1 MEPMSTRFGEPG
13 EPEVERREEVGVGAL
28 DGHGA
33 PSSARLPGSCN
44 LSAPSSSP
52 PCSPPPRSPGA
63 AGPGWI
69 SDDWP
74 KALAEAKA
82 RKVPVFVDTW
92 APW

>member
-1 MEPMSTRFGEPG
+1 MSTRFAQRGEA
-13 EPEVERREEVGVGAL
+13 EVERREQVRVGAL

-33 PSSARLPGSCN
+33 PSSARLPGVMQP
-44 LSAPSSSP
+44 LRTLLLAALLAAPALA
-52 PCSPPPRSPGA
+52 GA

-74 KALAEAKA
+74 KALAEARA